1 MKSIPKLKLNDAVN
15 KGNLYNQQMTALFRQ
30 FSKQVPR
37 LTLPIEFPSIDS
49 QAFTF
54 PYNGRSISV
63 KFDHFDGNFN
73 KQFNFLGQVIKGQ
86 QLGRQ
91 WGIPTANID
100 AEHMYPFL
108 QGIFCVKIQRK
119 DGECY
124 HSVASIGNRPTVKGI
139 AHLLEVHIFNFSGD
153 LYNETLNITFLQK
166 LRDEI
171 KFSSIEKLIKQIHND
186 IYKAHILLPE
196 LETYQHN
203 PLY

>member
-1 MKSIPKLKLNDAVN
+1 
-15 KGNLYNQQMTALFRQ
+15 
-30 FSKQVPR
+30 
-37 LTLPIEFPSIDS
+37 
-49 QAFTF
+49 
-54 PYNGRSISV
+54 
-63 KFDHFDGNFN
+63 
-73 KQFNFLGQVIKGQ
+73 
-86 QLGRQ
+86 
-91 WGIPTANID
+91 
-100 AEHMYPFL
+100 MYPFL

-124 HSVASIGNRPTVKGI
+124 HGVASIGNRPTVKGI

-186 IYKAHILLPE
+186 IYKAHILFPE